1 VARQVWKEEMSP
13 SPEPSRSERLLVKC
27 AALEQR
33 LSSQVWLLAILAAV
47 VFFAGSIATD
57 IRRPLW
63 YDELFTRYISRLDS
77 PAFIWRA
84 LTMSVDNQP
93 FPFYVIT
100 HYSQRVF
107 GDNAFAIRFPGTV
120 GFAVMCVCIYIFTSV
135 RTNRL
140 YAMGA
145 ALFPFSSGVLYYATE
160 GRPYGI
166 ELGFCG
172 LMLVSWQAACGTRH
186 RKLAIA
192 GLAVSVAGA
201 VSSHYLAVLL
211 LIPIGLGELARTAM
225 RRRWDLAV
233 WAALLTGLTPLVVY
247 LPLLHATRAYVAN
260 FWAPPSF
267 KTFAGCYQWLQT
279 PAMVPA
285 LVVAFALATAN
296 STWNRAARLEPASPV
311 PLYEGVA
318 VAAFLFLPVYQAAI
332 SPVTGVLVA
341 RYVLG
346 MVAGAGIL
354 FGFGFY
360 RAGRGTAGVALAFVV
375 TMGVTFAVSELQNMM
390 YYPPLREAS
399 VRSMIEG
406 SAASGVPVVVTE
418 AQDFLEAW
426 NMEDD
431 AGRRRLAYI
440 INDGKTGS
448 AAKPDSDDI
457 ELPRLQQIVPVPV
470 FGPDEFL
477 RLHRSFLVAEARQT
491 WLIRYLLARG
501 AAVKVNKEEYPLIRV
516 EIGQP

>member
-1 VARQVWKEEMSP
+1 MIASP
-13 SPEPSRSERLLVKC
+13 QPSRAERLLTKC
-27 AALEQR
+27 AELEQR
-33 LSSQVWLLAILAAV
+33 LSSQIWLLAILAAV

-57 IRRPLW
+57 VSRPLW

-77 PAFIWRA
+77 PALIWQA
-84 LTMSVDNQP
+84 LKMSVDNQP

-107 GDNAFAIRFPGTV
+107 GDNAFALRFPGTL
-120 GFAVMCVCIYIFTSV
+120 GFAVMCVCIYVFTRV
-135 RTNRL
+135 RTKRL

-145 ALFPFSSGVLYYATE
+145 ALFPFASGALYYATE

-172 LMLVSWQAACGTRH
+172 LMLVSWQGACGSRH
-186 RKLAIA
+186 RKLSIA
-192 GLAVSVAGA
+192 GLTVSVAGL

-225 RRRWDLAV
+225 RRRLDLAI
-233 WAALLTGLTPLVVY
+233 WAALLAGLTPLIVY
-247 LPLLHATRAYVAN
+247 LPLLRATRVYVAN

-267 KTFAGCYQWLQT
+267 KALVECFQWLQT
-279 PAMVPA
+279 PAILPA
-285 LVVAFALATAN
+285 LVVAFALA
-296 STWNRAARLEPASPV
+296 SSSARRKPGAPGAGLEPAARV

-318 VAAFLFLPVYQAAI
+318 VAAFVLLPIYQAAI
-332 SPVTGVLVA
+332 SPVTGVLLA

-360 RAGRGTAGVALAFVV
+360 RAGRSSAGVALAFVV
-375 TMGVTFAVSELQNMM
+375 TMAVTFVISELQNMRS
-390 YYPPLREAS
+390 YAPLREIA
-399 VRSMIEG
+399 VRRLLEKTTD
-406 SAASGVPVVVTE
+406 SGLPIVVTE
-418 AQDFLEAW
+418 AQDFLDAW
-426 NMEDD
+426 DLTDD
-431 AGRRRLAYI
+431 AGRQRLAYI
-440 INDGKTGS
+440 FNDGNTGS
-448 AAKPDSDDI
+448 TARPTSDDI
-457 ELPRLQQIVPVPV
+457 ELPRLQQIVPLPV

-477 RLHRSFLVAEARQT
+477 KLHRTFLVADVQPK

-501 AAVKVNKEEYPLIRV
+501 AKVTLKREEYPLIRV
-516 EIGQP
+516 EMGQP

>member
-1 VARQVWKEEMSP
+1 VASQISKEEMT
-13 SPEPSRSERLLVKC
+13 ERLLARC
-27 AALEQR
+27 AELERR
-33 LSSQVWLLAILAAV
+33 LGSQVWLLAILAAV

-57 IRRPLW
+57 ISRPFW

-77 PAFIWRA
+77 PAPIWQA
-84 LTMSVDNQP
+84 LKLSVDNQP
-93 FPFYVIT
+93 FPFFVIS

-107 GDNAFAIRFPGTV
+107 GDNSFAIRFPETL
-120 GFAVMCVCIYIFTSV
+120 GFAVMCVCIYIFTRR
-135 RTNRL
+135 RTNSL

-145 ALFPFSSGVLYYATE
+145 ALFPFSSGALNYATE

-186 RKLAIA
+186 RKVAIA

-225 RRRWDLAV
+225 RRRWDLAI
-233 WAALLTGLTPLVVY
+233 WAATIAGLAPLLVY
-247 LPLLHATRAYVAN
+247 LPLLRATQVYAAN

-267 KTFAGCYQWLQT
+267 KAFIECYQLLQT
-279 PAMVPA
+279 PAILPP

-296 STWNRAARLEPASPV
+296 YRRNTRDARV

-318 VAAFLFLPVYQAAI
+318 VAAFLLLPVYQAAI
-332 SPVTGVLVA
+332 SPITGVLLD

-354 FGFGFY
+354 FGFGFH
-360 RAGRGTAGVALAFVV
+360 RAGRSSAGVALAFVA
-375 TMGVTFAVSELQNMM
+375 TMAVTFAISELHNLM
-390 YYPPLREAS
+390 PHAPLREAT
-399 VRSMIEG
+399 VRALLDKT
-406 SAASGVPVVVTE
+406 AASGLPVVVTE
-418 AQDFLEAW
+418 AQDFLDAW
-426 NMEDD
+426 DLEDD
-431 AGRRRLAYI
+431 AGKQRLAYI

-448 AAKPDSDDI
+448 AARPDSYDI
-457 ELPRLQQIVPVPV
+457 ELPRLQRLVPLPV

-477 RLHRSFLVAEARQT
+477 RLHRTFLVAELEPK
-491 WLIRYLLARG
+491 WLMRYLLARG
-501 AAVKVNKEEYPLIRV
+501 AKVTLDRGEYPLIRV
-516 EIGQP
+516 EMGNL

>member
-1 VARQVWKEEMSP
+1 MIP
-13 SPEPSRSERLLVKC
+13 SPEPSRTERLLIRC
-27 AALEQR
+27 AELEQR
-33 LSSQVWLLAILAAV
+33 LGRQVWLLAFLAAV

-57 IRRPLW
+57 ISRPLW
-63 YDELFTRYISRLDS
+63 YDEIYTRYISRLDS
-77 PAFIWRA
+77 PALIWQA
-84 LTMSVDNQP
+84 LKMSVDNQP
-93 FPFYVIT
+93 FPFFLIS

-107 GDNAFAIRFPGTV
+107 GDSAFAIRFPGTL
-120 GFAVMCVCIYIFTSV
+120 GFAVMCVCIYIFTRV
-135 RTNRL
+135 RTNNL

-172 LMLVSWQAACGTRH
+172 LMLVSWQAACGSRH

-192 GLAVSVAGA
+192 GLAISVAGA

-225 RRRWDLAV
+225 RRRWDLAI
-233 WAALLTGLTPLVVY
+233 WAALIAGLTPLLAY
-247 LPLLHATRAYVAN
+247 LPLLRATRVYVAS

-267 KTFAGCYQWLQT
+267 TAFVECYQWLKT
-279 PAMVPA
+279 PAIVPA
-285 LVVAFALATAN
+285 LVVAFVLATAN
-296 STWNRAARLEPASPV
+296 SRRNTRDTRV

-318 VAAFLFLPVYQAAI
+318 VAAFLFLPVYQLAL
-332 SPVTGVLVA
+332 SPMTGVLVA

-346 MVAGAGIL
+346 IVAGAGIL

-360 RAGRGTAGVALAFVV
+360 RAGRSSPGIALAFVA
-375 TMGVTFAVSELQNMM
+375 TMAVAFTISEVSNLMS
-390 YYPPLREAS
+390 YPPLREAT
-399 VRSMIEG
+399 VRTLIDKT
-406 SAASGVPVVVTE
+406 AASGLPVVVTE

-426 NMEDD
+426 DLEDD
-431 AGRRRLAYI
+431 AGKQRLAYV

-448 AAKPDSDDI
+448 AAKPDSDDL
-457 ELPRLQQIVPVPV
+457 ELPRLQQIVPLPV

-477 RLHRSFLVAEARQT
+477 RLHRTFLVAELRST
-491 WLIRYLLARG
+491 WLLRYLLARG
-501 AAVKVNKEEYPLIRV
+501 ATVKFDKGEYPLIRV
-516 EIGQP
+516 EMGAL